1 MRIVDGLFR
10 SGRQVARV
18 AVSSANILALNGTPK
33 VLIPA
38 PGVGRIIVVSRI
50 TVKMVRTAT
59 AYANG
64 GALEFRY
71 TDASG
76 AKVAADVAASVVTT
90 GGAGTEYN
98 TVGGVVSS
106 LTPVANAAIV
116 MDNASAAFITGTG
129 TMVVEIDYMIKTLQ

>member
-18 AVSSANILALNGTPK
+18 AVSSANILALNATPK
-33 VLIPA
+33 VLVPA

-98 TVGGVVSS
+98 TIGGVVSS

-116 MDNASAAFITGTG
+116 MDNATAAFITGTG

>member
-129 TMVVEIDYMIKTLQ
+129 TMVVEIDYTIKTLQ